1 MCGSGLNSLEW
12 HEKFKIFLKF
22 SPFSFDNSGGHSSVV
37 SSQIVKSINEINL
50 LARQFVA
57 T

>member
-12 HEKFKIFLKF
+12 HEKFKIFLKS